1 MRLRL
6 CFVLTALAALVV
18 LQSCQ
23 AAEPQREPLAA
34 VPTGAYSGGD
44 GTTFENA
51 VVINAAS
58 DRSATSTEY
67 AWLQDHF
74 PGAKRTR
81 QSLRSHGQHVFDVL
95 EAVLIDGST
104 QSFYFDIFASFGK
117 R

>member
-6 CFVLTALAALVV
+6 CCVLAALVL

-23 AAEPQREPLAA
+23 TAEPQRELLPA
-34 VPTGAYSGGD
+34 VPTGTYSGGD

-58 DRSATSTEY
+58 DRSATRTEY
-67 AWLQDHF
+67 AWLRDHF

-81 QSLRSHGQHVFDVL
+81 QSLSSRGQHVFDVV
-95 EAVLIDGST
+95 EAELIDGST
-104 QSFYFDIFASFGK
+104 QSFYFDISATFGK
-117 R
+117 Q